1 MPDRGCAN
9 DGVGGDPYGA
19 EDVAAAPLDVPVVPV
34 VRAQRKRYSANEEVS
49 YRLNREMDTDDCGER
64 PSV

>member
-1 MPDRGCAN
+1 MPDRGCTN

-49 YRLNREMDTDDCGER
+49 YRLNREMNGH
-64 PSV
+64 